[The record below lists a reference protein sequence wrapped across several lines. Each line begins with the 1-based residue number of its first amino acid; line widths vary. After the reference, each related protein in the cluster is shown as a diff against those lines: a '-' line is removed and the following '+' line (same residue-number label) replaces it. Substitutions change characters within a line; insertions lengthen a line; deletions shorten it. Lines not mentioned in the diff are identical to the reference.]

1 MFCVYLE
8 LDDIFMNIP
17 SKEKF
22 IEESTKFAFAKIF
35 NYLEPKIKQ
44 VLENQIIEYTVGNAL
59 NFSLIKTILHKDNVN
74 LAQIYQPLTIKH
86 KTNDGT
92 FVIDDFK
99 RFIDEHKNISL
110 IAAGGAGKTT
120 FIKNFYIKCVKE
132 GYKIP
137 VIFNFR
143 EFNQF
148 QVKKIIKDKYITEN
162 YVFIAF
168 TQHLL
173 FNKIGIDSQT
183 IEKMFDSGE
192 FIFFL
197 DGYDELDNKIKASI
211 TKDFQDFV
219 TRFNNNRFIITTRPY
234 TSANYLDNFN
244 NIYLSGL
251 EDFEQITS
259 FVHKQLYNN
268 SSFAESIVT
277 TLKQKSSKKYL
288 EILSNPLFL
297 ILFINAY
304 ESYPNIPPKKTLFYW
319 QVFDALFEKH
329 ETFSKTGYRRP
340 KLTNI
345 DREKFEKILHTFS
358 FISYFDELFIFSE
371 SQYEAIIRKVLT
383 NYNYRINPKNFL
395 EDLKVSISVLIED
408 GKLLSF
414 IHRSIQ
420 EYFAAKYVDV
430 LSEDDKAAFMLLLA
444 KEQNNRKSNHTFL
457 IELISELYPYE
468 FKKYYIEA
476 HIEEFYNNKEYY
488 LTDHDNLSGY
498 DKVFDGFE
506 NFKTILSFSKDFHKI
521 YLDFMKTNSFINEN
535 INIIVSSKNHQQL
548 KLAEEI
554 LTLYENK
561 ELFYLKMSCFVQA
574 LDDSNKPILNFAFRG
589 I

>member
-1 MFCVYLE
+1 
-8 LDDIFMNIP
+8 MNTA

-22 IEESTKFAFAKIF
+22 ISESTKFALAKIF
-35 NYLEPKIKQ
+35 NYLDPKVRQ
-44 VLENQIIEYTVGNAL
+44 VLENQIIEYTVNNAL

-92 FVIDDFK
+92 FLIDDFK
-99 RFIDEHKNISL
+99 KFIENHKNISL
-110 IAAGGAGKTT
+110 IASGGSGKTT

-148 QVKKIIKDKYITEN
+148 QIKKIIKDKDITEN

-173 FNKIGIDSQT
+173 FNKIGIDSKT

-197 DGYDELDNKIKASI
+197 DGYDELDNKIKTSI

-234 TSANYLDNFN
+234 TSANYLDNFS

-259 FVHKQLYNN
+259 FIHKQLYNN
-268 SSFAESIVT
+268 PSFAESIIA

-304 ESYPNIPPKKTLFYW
+304 ESYPNIPPKKTQFYW

-340 KLTNI
+340 KLTNL

-383 NYNYRINPKNFL
+383 NYKYRVNPKNFL
-395 EDLKVSISVLIED
+395 EDLKVSISILVED

-420 EYFAAKYVDV
+420 EYFAAKYVDI
-430 LSEDDKAAFMLLLA
+430 LSEDDKADFMLQLA
-444 KEQNNRKSNHTFL
+444 KEQNSIKGNHTFL

-468 FKKYYIEA
+468 FKKYYIKA
-476 HIEEFYNNKEYY
+476 HIEEFYDNKEFY
-488 LTDHDNLSGY
+488 LTEHDNLSGY

-506 NFKTILSFSKDFHKI
+506 NFKTILSFSKEFQKLYI
-521 YLDFMKTNSFINEN
+521 DFMKTNSFTNEN
-535 INIIVSSKNHQQL
+535 INIIVSSRNHQQL
-548 KLAEEI
+548 KLAQEI

-561 ELFYLKMSCFVQA
+561 ELFYLKMSSFIKD
-574 LDDSNKPILNFAFRG
+574 LDESNKPILKFAFRG